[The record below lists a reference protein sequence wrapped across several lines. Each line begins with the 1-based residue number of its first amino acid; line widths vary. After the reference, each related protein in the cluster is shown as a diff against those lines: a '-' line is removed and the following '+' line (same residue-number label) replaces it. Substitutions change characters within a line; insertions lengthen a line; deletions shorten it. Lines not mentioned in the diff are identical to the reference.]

1 MRPFHLAALVSAALA
16 QAPCAV
22 TVDTTAVAA

>member
-1 MRPFHLAALVSAALA
+1 MRHLFHFTLLSAALA

-22 TVDTTAVAA
+22 TVDTTAIAA